1 MYNRLISLSIL
12 GIVFALVFSL
22 GIATQARAGSYSDMN
37 YQDQDRMD
45 TYHSRDYDR
54 AGSPWDRTPNAYG
67 WEQTNRFGD
76 DIALN
81 SVFGSNR
88 DADYRAYNATPYSY
102 GLSGNYGYFQ
112 GGS

>member
-1 MYNRLISLSIL
+1 MYNKLISLSIFV
-12 GIVFALVFSL
+12 IVFALVFSL
-22 GIATQARAGSYSDMN
+22 GITNQAQAGSYSGMS

-45 TYHSRDYDR
+45 KYSRDYDR
-54 AGSPWDRTPNAYG
+54 GPSAFDRTPNAHQ
-67 WEQTNRFGD
+67 WENTNRFGD
-76 DIALN
+76 DVALN

-112 GGS
+112 GGP